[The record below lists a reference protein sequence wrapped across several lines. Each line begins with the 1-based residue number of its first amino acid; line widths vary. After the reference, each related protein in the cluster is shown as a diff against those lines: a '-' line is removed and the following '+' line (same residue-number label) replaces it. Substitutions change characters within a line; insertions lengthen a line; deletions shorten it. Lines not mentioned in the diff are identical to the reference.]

1 MKLFT
6 SHKLMIVASAIGF
19 ATLFSTQAEARPRL
33 LARIFGRPVNT
44 YQYVETANVE
54 ASPQIEGDRRF
65 SYEPT
70 YESVPTTMGRTHA
83 KAPWQLPKSD
93 PHRYDVR

>member
-19 ATLFSTQAEARPRL
+19 ATLFSAQAEARPRL

-44 YQYVETANVE
+44 YRYVETENVVT
-54 ASPQIEGDRRF
+54 SPRAEGERRF

-70 YESVPTTMGRTHA
+70 YESVPTMSRTHA
-83 KAPWQLPKSD
+83 KATWQLPKSD
-93 PHRYDVR
+93 PGRYDVR